1 MQLALSLTV
10 TTLCP
15 VKPMDEVVFTPLDTE
30 HLKEVVRGRV
40 MNTLNTSGGNWRCA
54 VVLEGEPFP
63 TGRSVN
69 VYSHEGTFKV
79 LPTTSPTAEVSRNG

>member
-10 TTLCP
+10 TTLSP
-15 VKPMDEVVFTPLDTE
+15 VKPMDEVVFTPLATE
-30 HLKEVVRGRV
+30 HLKTVVRGRV

-69 VYSHEGTFKV
+69 VYSHEGTFEV
-79 LPTTSPTAEVSRNG
+79 LAGIPPVTGASLNG